1 LKKITSRYSYNG
13 YHPKIRRAQ
22 MKKVVIGV
30 AFAAGLLAGLFAS
43 QLLEREALAQSNW
56 QCMSWSLD
64 SGGNVGAVSNFLAGA
79 KTVELTS
86 ADVSVANRFALV
98 ACRQ

>member
-1 LKKITSRYSYNG
+1 MR
-13 YHPKIRRAQ
+13 
-22 MKKVVIGV
+22 KVAIAVI
-30 AFAAGLLAGLFAS
+30 FAAGLLAGLFS
-43 QLLEREALAQSNW
+43 SRLFEREALAQGNW
-56 QCMSWSLD
+56 QCMSWSMD

-86 ADVSVANRFALV
+86 AGVAVGNRFALV